1 MQRRIT
7 DVFAQILSQNSQS
20 EADDPDATGG
30 HQSTDEEYDVMPEW
44 KRQEVLATYKNLYW
58 TRVIS
63 VSHFDEE
70 ADKRCSM
77 GLDLTHEMNELAEI

>member
-7 DVFAQILSQNSQS
+7 DVFAQILSQDSRS

-30 HQSTDEEYDVMPEW
+30 QRSDEDVHAVMPEW
-44 KRQEVLATYKNLYW
+44 QRQEVLAAYKNLYW

-63 VSHFDEE
+63 ISHFDEE

-77 GLDLTHEMNELAEI
+77 GLDLTREMDELTEI